1 MQDQKKIQ
9 IWQETGDLALS
20 RMEKLVEDA
29 QRGGGLDNK
38 TTEIMK
44 YLSSI
49 AYKAEASI
57 AMIEGGGDGYSERS
71 YADGMSGRRMRR
83 QNGQFRSGYDGMS
96 GDGMSNRS
104 YDDGGYSGHGDQQYI
119 QQMKRLLEQ
128 MEQG

>member
-1 MQDQKKIQ
+1 MNEQEKIRILSSYEDMAFARAAQ
-9 IWQETGDLALS
+9 IL
-20 RMEKLVEDA
+20 EDV
-29 QRGGGLDNK
+29 RRSGGALDNK
-38 TTEIMK
+38 STEIGKCLMS
-44 YLSSI
+44 LI
-49 AYKAEASI
+49 YKAHVTRE
-57 AMIEGGGDGYSERS
+57 MMEGGDYSERS